1 MATAHNA
8 LDLTGQR
15 FGHLTVVA
23 KIEAVMSPNGG
34 VMWDVVCDCGERI
47 QFSTHQRHTKR
58 YCDGQHCPLVAAHA
72 AEVQAQAEQRPCLDC
87 GSTPTVM
94 DQRCAPCALAHAQAA
109 ERARSARSRA
119 RTQAAERARLIRIRE
134 SLRRTR

>member
-1 MATAHNA
+1 MPAHNA

-23 KIEAVMSPNGG
+23 KVEAVLSANGG
-34 VMWDVVCDCGERI
+34 VMWDVVCDCGKRI
-47 QFSTHQRHTKR
+47 QFSTNQRKDRR
-58 YCDGQHCPLVAAHA
+58 YCDNQRCSLVATHA
-72 AEVQAQAEQRPCLDC
+72 AEAQAQAEQRPCVDC
-87 GSTPTVM
+87 GSTPTM
-94 DQRCAPCALAHAQAA
+94 SNLLCAPCALAHAQAA
-109 ERARSARSRA
+109 ERARSARSTA